1 VKPDGKARG
10 RRVPRCVGDRM
21 LPAAGGAGGGDLR
34 YAWRLLNLSI
44 FNVLECPVSKY
55 LFSVQSGLRADVRMK
70 TGG

>member
-1 VKPDGKARG
+1 
-10 RRVPRCVGDRM
+10 M